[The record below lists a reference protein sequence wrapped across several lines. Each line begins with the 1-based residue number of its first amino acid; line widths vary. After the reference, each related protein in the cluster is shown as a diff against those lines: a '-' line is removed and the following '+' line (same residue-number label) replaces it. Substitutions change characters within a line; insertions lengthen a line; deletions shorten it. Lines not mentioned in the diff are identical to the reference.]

1 MLSKKITK
9 YDLIEAVYQ
18 NLDYEKG
25 QIQKVMEALM
35 EELKKSIAKGCTI
48 ELRGFGT
55 FEARLRKG
63 RAVVRNPKTGQKSS
77 MPAHYVAAFRSGQ
90 ELKKA
95 LSELPVQEK

>member
-25 QIQKVMEALM
+25 LIQKVMEALM

-55 FEARLRKG
+55 FEARLRKAAPWSAIPKPAKSRRCRRTMWPPFAPG
-63 RAVVRNPKTGQKSS
+63 RN
-77 MPAHYVAAFRSGQ
+77 
-90 ELKKA
+90 
-95 LSELPVQEK
+95 